1 MWRELQRRRKEGDEK
16 KRDEYH
22 LEDEAD
28 VLTSNGIKKNR
39 DLLYID
45 MDVMS
50 AIVLGRLNTL
60 SSSPISFGMNTPRV
74 YGFLGTAGL
83 NEGN

>member
-1 MWRELQRRRKEGDEK
+1 MWRELQKEGDEK
-16 KRDEYH
+16 KRDKYH
-22 LEDEAD
+22 LEDQAD
-28 VLTSNGIKKNR
+28 VLTSNGIQKNR

-45 MDVMS
+45 KDVMS
-50 AIVLGRLNTL
+50 ANVLGPSDSLNTL
-60 SSSPISFGMNTPRV
+60 SSSPISFRINTPRV